1 MTLKSDQS
9 HEDDFPYL
17 WIVSVLIEDMVQ
29 SPGDC
34 EGEDGSVDLLLCLGP
49 PVPPLR
55 QPLLQVTVV
64 GVDVTAGHRLAEEED
79 QEREVGGGGLHV
91 PVQISGQCTPPDKQE
106 RL

>member
-1 MTLKSDQS
+1 MTLESDQS

-34 EGEDGSVDLLLCLGP
+34 KGEDGSVDLLLCLGP

-91 PVQISGQCTPPDKQE
+91 PVQISGQCTPLDKQE